1 MGLKEFTIHWA
12 FHSDAWLLIVSS
24 ERGAEVEAPGSQEG
38 GSLPPR
44 GYSVISRPL
53 ICFKSKTLLDE
64 CYTAFFNIDLE
75 QMEGEKRCHS
85 SL

>member
-1 MGLKEFTIHWA
+1 M
-12 FHSDAWLLIVSS
+12 SS

-38 GSLPPR
+38 GSLPSG

-64 CYTAFFNIDLE
+64 CYTAFFDIDLE
-75 QMEGEKRCHS
+75 QMEGEKQGAIQVYELQQACEDVQCR
-85 SL
+85 